1 MSTDHAYVHRP
12 QREVL
17 LEAMLASEG
26 GWFPVPLLVESGG
39 IRYGARLLELRRL
52 GWIVESRTDEA
63 SPNGK
68 LYRIHP
74 KKGPPQR
81 KRVKVL
87 LDEADVA
94 ELLERGTVSL
104 AARVELADALG
115 SFRHNREKL

>member
-1 MSTDHAYVHRP
+1 MSTDHAEEHRP

-17 LEAMLASEG
+17 LDAMRG
-26 GWFPVPLLVESGG
+26 DCDVWFTVGQLVELGG

-52 GWIVESRTDEA
+52 GWIVESRTDES

-74 KKGPPQR
+74 TKGPPQR